1 MNKCIEDG
9 VRPSQ
14 EIKDRLLALSKQ
26 KMVKIIKLYILI
38 IDYWKSM

>member
-26 KMVKIIKLYILI
+26 KMVKIFLNKFLF
-38 IDYWKSM
+38 IDY